1 MLAPFFLPKK
11 EDHVSKKEIV
21 FTQSKVPFAADKTL
35 GVYKDENGKIWFH
48 GPNVA
53 RLLGYDR
60 PDNMYRML
68 DEENKAPHI
77 VRGVNKGV
85 SQTCI
90 SISEAGFYQVVM
102 LSRTDFGKRLMKL
115 VCEEILPS
123 IRQNGTFIA
132 ETATPEQIKFAV
144 EAQIVEAAKRLAMG
158 KKQQRGESLAKRCAQ
173 LMNTKGYLEVKNESV
188 EFIREQLRVSPKG
201 SQDLLFN
208 ALRNAADAHM
218 ANRIAEK
225 TMDAERLFGA
235 QLLLLE
241 IEDNRVDYLKR
252 SRAKR
257 LSDMHK
263 KP

>member
-1 MLAPFFLPKK
+1 M
-11 EDHVSKKEIV
+11 SKKTVVE
-21 FTQSKVPFAADKTL
+21 FKQSNVPFAPGKTL
-35 GVYKDENGKIWFH
+35 GVYKDENDRIWFH
-48 GPNVA
+48 GPDVA
-53 RLLGYDR
+53 RLLNYR
-60 PDNMYRML
+60 APDMYRML
-68 DEENKAPHI
+68 DEENKGAHN
-77 VRGVNKGV
+77 VHMNSGVIRECV
-85 SQTCI
+85 
-90 SISEAGFYQVVM
+90 SISESGFYQVVM
-102 LSRTDFGKRLMKL
+102 LSRTEFGKKLMKL
-115 VCEEILPS
+115 VCEDILPS
-123 IRQNGTFIA
+123 IRQSGTFIS
-132 ETATPEQIKFAV
+132 ETASPEQIKFAV

-188 EFIREQLRVSPKG
+188 EFIREQLRVAPKG